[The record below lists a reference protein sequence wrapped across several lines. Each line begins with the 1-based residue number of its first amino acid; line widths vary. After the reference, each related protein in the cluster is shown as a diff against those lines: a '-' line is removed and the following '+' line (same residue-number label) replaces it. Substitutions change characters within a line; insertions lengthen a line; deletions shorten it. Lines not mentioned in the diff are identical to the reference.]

1 MLRFAEQSNAI
12 DYLSSIQRSRG
23 MELDAPVFTTPL
35 GNAYR
40 VGDGFSSTAAE
51 QRDTLMVVERVDEDN
66 VWYTLPSVPEQETV
80 SVDRTVLSVTSTPAI
95 SSLRSRRNL
104 SRRSLPKTNRKT

>member
-23 MELDAPVFTTPL
+23 MEPDAPVFTTPL

-51 QRDTLMVVERVDEDN
+51 QRDTLMVIERVDEDN

-80 SVDRTVLSVTSTPAI
+80 SVDRTVFERYLDTGYFCAAEQTQPCLLYTS
-95 SSLRSRRNL
+95 RCV
-104 SRRSLPKTNRKT
+104 